1 LLSRPTPTTIISAS
15 ILGEPSSSLR
25 WEDGCSRDAVP
36 QLQRTH
42 NALAALVQEEAATET
57 KKEAERHTVLGKRER
72 EADLERLLGSGK
84 GSIMGPRK
92 TGLTNFQ
99 LDKLLDSYGV
109 AAADR
114 GNKQARQD
122 RAKSLVEN
130 ELNSLRAELSVY
142 SGPTVVPAVSA
153 GAEGEAASLISAS
166 GGGALPAASLVAGV
180 LGPATNSAPAASESF
195 LPVAAAEVTSPGLL
209 AAAVRQDRP
218 LCPAPSL
225 PPQQLPPRLP
235 SSQPLPQPST
245 PSTLASPLPPPRS
258 AGGLRL
264 CRDRQPPPQPRTS
277 GRHALRCC

>member
-1 LLSRPTPTTIISAS
+1 
-15 ILGEPSSSLR
+15 
-25 WEDGCSRDAVP
+25 
-36 QLQRTH
+36 
-42 NALAALVQEEAATET
+42 
-57 KKEAERHTVLGKRER
+57 
-72 EADLERLLGSGK
+72 
-84 GSIMGPRK
+84 MGPRK

-142 SGPTVVPAVSA
+142 SAPTVVSAVST

-209 AAAVRQDRP
+209 AAAAASAFAETANHLHNLAQAANTLPTTVSDTASHALP
-218 LCPAPSL
+218 PSL
-225 PPQQLPPRLP
+225 PGAFAAGAFAT
-235 SSQPLPQPST
+235 SSVGPW
-245 PSTLASPLPPPRS
+245 
-258 AGGLRL
+258 AG
-264 CRDRQPPPQPRTS
+264 D
-277 GRHALRCC
+277 